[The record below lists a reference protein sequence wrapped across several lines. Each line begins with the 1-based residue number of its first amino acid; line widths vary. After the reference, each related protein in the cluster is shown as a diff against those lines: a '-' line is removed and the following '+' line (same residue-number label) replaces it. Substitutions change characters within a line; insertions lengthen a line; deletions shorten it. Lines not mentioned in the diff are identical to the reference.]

1 MRLILIG
8 LIAVLAMAQKPGEP
22 GEKKDLPEKSAARMQ
37 IAFLEWR
44 VANSELE
51 AANELKARA
60 EARIAAAQEA
70 MRQKNAALT
79 PVCMAALKDA
89 KLEHGI
95 WDCLPDG
102 QAVRVK
108 ADPPP
113 AKHDS
118 KTSK

>member
-8 LIAVLAMAQKPGEP
+8 LIAVLAMAGEP
-22 GEKKDLPEKSAARMQ
+22 GEKKDLSEKHASLMK

-60 EARIAAAQEA
+60 EARLSAAREA
-70 MRQKNAALT
+70 MQQKNAALT
-79 PVCMAALKDA
+79 PVCIAALKDA

-113 AKHDS
+113 VPEKKQS
-118 KTSK
+118 K